1 MKNPPIMKTTP
12 IIRRHILLP
21 VLLVLLVSPP
31 KVDAQFYFWNT
42 EVTNGQWSDPSS
54 WVDETVPNEAGDV
67 VFFENTNATL
77 VGLENYT
84 ATAGELLFSGNTT
97 LGSTE
102 TTNDILNLAMP
113 DESQPNVEVGTSTAA
128 VFMYADLVST
138 NGFQKTGPGKLTF
151 RFNGTDQ
158 NYTGNVVIGS
168 GILGI
173 NQNGSLGAS
182 NNGIVISNGARLLAE
197 PGANTG
203 TITIP
208 ASRAITLAGAQSQFG
223 ASPAAVNLV
232 IEGSIGENATNS
244 GLVKTDGGTVT
255 LLGNL
260 GYSGETRIAG
270 GALVLGGSAA
280 LPATQNLRFNGTT
293 GTLDVGPADQ
303 AARVIVWDNT
313 AGNKTI
319 TGSGGGLT
327 LSGQANQAFTTA
339 INGVVYDLSGL
350 SSFIYNPSNNPSR
363 EIGASAGGGNVTNT
377 VNFSRGTNDITAQFI
392 RLGGGTTNA
401 PGLWT
406 VMKFGQVNNL
416 NASDQVF
423 LGNFQGNANVSFYPE
438 LTNAVLRIRGAAGGE
453 TPVPQFRVANTSSG
467 NRPTT
472 AIVDLT
478 GGSLD
483 VVATQM
489 DVAINGTGGSWTAST
504 GILTMPDGNVV
515 ADTLSI
521 ARVATNHAQGTP
533 VITGTLNHLG
543 GVVTA
548 NTLVVGN
555 QGGINTSLPTLLANY
570 NLTGGVLVAGAISTI
585 GTNVNTTNEIATVR
599 NLNLDGGTLRNKPSE
614 NLSVNGV
621 GAEPQNRLNLVLGAA
636 GGTLEVGEGNSISLG
651 SGALVS
657 GPGPLNKAGAGTL
670 VLAGPAAHLGNTA
683 LNAGALEL
691 APAGS
696 LTFTIGGNGTNN
708 ALTGTG
714 TALLDGTVL
723 FDLAAASTTDGDSWT
738 VIAPSVGKTYGPG
751 FLVGGFNGS
760 GGTWTLTTND
770 VTYEFVQS
778 TGVLSVSGDAP
789 VDNYASWVGY
799 WQTASGGTFTNTA
812 GDADPDGD
820 GFDNNMEFA
829 FDGNPTV
836 GTPALLTATKS
847 GADAVF
853 NFVARKDPPGGAAYQ
868 VQATADLAVGP
879 WTNSAVTVSNSLNQT
894 GILVPAEYERREFTV
909 PASAKDFYRVRAT
922 IGN

>member
-1 MKNPPIMKTTP
+1 MKTTP
-12 IIRRHILLP
+12 PILRHILLP

-67 VFFENTNATL
+67 LFFENTNATL

-280 LPATQNLRFNGTT
+280 LPPTQNLRFNGTT

-350 SSFIYNPSNNPSR
+350 SSFNYNPANNAGR
-363 EIGASAGGGNVTNT
+363 QFGASAGGLSATNINVTNT
-377 VNFSRGTNDITAQFI
+377 VNFSRTANNITAQFI

-406 VMKFGQVNNL
+406 VMKFGQTNNL
-416 NASDQVF
+416 NASGDILF
-423 LGNFQGNANVSFYPE
+423 GNFQGNADIRFYPD
-438 LTNAVLRIRGAAGGE
+438 LTNAVFRIRGAEGGE
-453 TPVPQFRVANTSSG
+453 TPVPLLRFANTVSG
-467 NRPTT
+467 GQPSA

-483 VVATQM
+483 VVATTM
-489 DVAINGTGGSWTAST
+489 DVGGTFTGGSWTAST
-504 GILTMPDGNVV
+504 AVLTMPDGNVV
-515 ADTLSI
+515 AETLSL
-521 ARVATNHAQGTP
+521 ARVGPNHSVGTP
-533 VITGTLNHLG
+533 NIRGTLNQLG
-543 GVVTA
+543 GLVTA
-548 NTLVVGN
+548 NTVVLGYQ
-555 QGGINTSLPTLLANY
+555 QGISASQPTLVANY
-570 NLTGGVLVAGAISTI
+570 NLNGGALVAGAITTI
-585 GTNVNTTNEIATVR
+585 GANVGLTNAIPTER
-599 NLNLDGGTLRNKPSE
+599 NLNFNGGTLRNKPGE
-614 NLSVNGV
+614 NLSVNGLD
-621 GAEPQNRLNLVLGAA
+621 ADPFNRLNLVVGEV
-636 GGTLEVGEGNSISLG
+636 GGTIEAGEATAITLG
-651 SGALVS
+651 SGTLVS
-657 GPGPLNKAGAGTL
+657 GPGNLNKTGAGTL

-683 LNAGALEL
+683 VNAGALEL

-714 TALLDGTVL
+714 TAQLDGTVL
-723 FDLAAASTTDGDSWT
+723 FDLAAASTTDSDSWT

-789 VDNYASWVGY
+789 VDNYAAWVGY

-853 NFVARKDPPGGAAYQ
+853 NFVARKDPPGGATYQ
-868 VQATADLAVGP
+868 VEATADLAVGP

-909 PASAKDFYRVRAT
+909 PASAKDFYRVRAA